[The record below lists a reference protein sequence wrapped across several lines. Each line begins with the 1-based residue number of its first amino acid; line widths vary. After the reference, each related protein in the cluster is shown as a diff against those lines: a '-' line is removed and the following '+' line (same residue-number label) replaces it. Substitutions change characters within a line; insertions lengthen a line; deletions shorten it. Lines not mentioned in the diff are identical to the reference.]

1 MAVREQLRHSVWW
14 ARQAAAHSRIAWAAR
29 RLAVGRGFYSR
40 RPRAHTYV
48 SRSRSI
54 TSARLRAL
62 QGCAVRPRRCS
73 NRKAVCCKA
82 SSSPMSVCVSHGS
95 ARIPGTSG
103 IAAAEQSDVCTT
115 KITLLG
121 SGVRLRSQHH
131 AVAGLLALRL
141 AVVLRRRQ
149 SSPVGPSRA
158 EVSTLIRPRYVRD
171 SS

>member
-1 MAVREQLRHSVWW
+1 MCSVFIAGVRGSQGH
-14 ARQAAAHSRIAWAAR
+14 
-29 RLAVGRGFYSR
+29 GFCSR

-121 SGVRLRSQHH
+121 SGIRLRSQHH

-158 EVSTLIRPRYVRD
+158 EVSTLRSVPGVRTLQ
-171 SS
+171 SRGL